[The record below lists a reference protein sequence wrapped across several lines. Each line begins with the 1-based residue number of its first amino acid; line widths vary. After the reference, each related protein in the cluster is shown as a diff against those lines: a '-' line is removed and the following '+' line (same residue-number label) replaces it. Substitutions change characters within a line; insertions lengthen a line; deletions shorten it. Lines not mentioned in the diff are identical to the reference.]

1 MSKWKIKNLQKKNS
15 NKKSLRQ
22 KYNDNKKFNL
32 NPIARIK
39 AKKEEE
45 KQKEIDREVQLRR
58 KAHEKKKEEERL
70 AQLETQKK
78 KRKIIE
84 VVIGFFVLIFSIILW
99 PVLLPLSLLGLWYFT
114 KKNPNDKFKRYA
126 KNLTIINALG
136 LVIMF
141 VIPESE
147 NSHDIINDADTAV
160 LVEDVAAV
168 EDQITEDEM
177 RRELFA
183 ESQKRKEELK
193 KEKEQKREERIQE
206 ERRKEKELA
215 EANPNKTDET
225 EAPKEPVQIPEGQ
238 EDVNVNDNIPLFSNE
253 DITSTEAYHRNGP
266 LDSLGRVT
274 AANAVLGV
282 EIMPAHERGNPT
294 FEPTG
299 WNQRR
304 YAGIGAGGW
313 LYNRSHLIGFQLS
326 GNDDYANLMTGTRW
340 FNMRMLEYENFV
352 ANYVESTENH
362 VRYRVTPVFEG
373 NNMVASGAYM
383 EGFSIE
389 DNGEGLMFNVYI
401 PNVQPGVEIN
411 YADGSSIGP
420 EGPAQEG
427 EISQYNP
434 PKSSSGSSSGNSGQS
449 STPAPAPA
457 PEPKPAPAPTPE
469 PAPSQPQV
477 GDISSIDTNGN
488 GTVTIQ
494 EAKDAGFTMPI
505 KSDHWLYQYMI
516 DRDGDGMVGE

>member
-1 MSKWKIKNLQKKNS
+1 MKRVLKWLGLFILAILAVGLIFMSAPLLLPVSLLLFWFF
-15 NKKSLRQ
+15 NKKKPNERLK
-22 KYNDNKKFNL
+22 KYAKNGI
-32 NPIARIK
+32 IASSVGLAFWVYIGVTTDPEPEV
-39 AKKEEE
+39 AELATIETVSEVESKELDEE
-45 KQKEIDREVQLRR
+45 KQAMRE
-58 KAHEKKKEEERL
+58 A
-70 AQLETQKK
+70 
-78 KRKIIE
+78 
-84 VVIGFFVLIFSIILW
+84 
-99 PVLLPLSLLGLWYFT
+99 
-114 KKNPNDKFKRYA
+114 
-126 KNLTIINALG
+126 
-136 LVIMF
+136 
-141 VIPESE
+141 
-147 NSHDIINDADTAV
+147 
-160 LVEDVAAV
+160 
-168 EDQITEDEM
+168 EDEM

-193 KEKEQKREERIQE
+193 KEKERKREERIQE

-225 EAPKEPVQIPEGQ
+225 EAPKEPAQIPEGQ

-282 EIMPAHERGNPT
+282 EIMPAHERSNPT

-326 GNDDYANLMTGTRW
+326 GNDDYENLMTGTRW

-352 ANYVESTENH
+352 ANYVETTENH

-434 PKSSSGSSSGNSGQS
+434 PKSSGGSNSSNSGES
-449 STPAPAPA
+449 STPAPAPK
-457 PEPKPAPAPTPE
+457 PEPKPEPAPE
-469 PAPSQPQV
+469 PAPSQPQA
-477 GDISSIDTNGN
+477 GDISWIDTNGN